1 MLNTYLANSYKT
13 VICYWLAFP
22 NDKCM
27 VIFFQIK
34 EHLTR
39 TGSHSDYP
47 SLFPTSPTPAFHSS
61 CHQVVTPISC
71 SSSLLELLIA
81 RMGSVELPSESKKK
95 RAAPFLTCLV
105 FCLFSEW
112 VSTETNGAALFSLP
126 ADYWLLLFPVLS
138 PSPGHHDSLSS

>member
-39 TGSHSDYP
+39 TGSHSDYL

-105 FCLFSEW
+105 FCLFSELSQYRDEW
-112 VSTETNGAALFSLP
+112 SNLILSAS
-126 ADYWLLLFPVLS
+126 WLLITTVPCSVPFS
-138 PSPGHHDSLSS
+138 RSSRQFV